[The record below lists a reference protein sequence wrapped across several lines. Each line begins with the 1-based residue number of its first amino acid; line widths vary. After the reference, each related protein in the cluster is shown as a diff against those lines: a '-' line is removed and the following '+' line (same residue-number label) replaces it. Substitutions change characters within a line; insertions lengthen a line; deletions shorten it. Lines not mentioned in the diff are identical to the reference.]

1 LIKLY
6 KNLINLNMEISKFV
20 QDFELLFDEV
30 EAGSITKDTVFR
42 DIDEWSSLLA
52 LVVIAM
58 VDEEYEVKLTG
69 DDIRTS
75 VTVKDLFDKISVK

>member
-1 LIKLY
+1 
-6 KNLINLNMEISKFV
+6 MEISKFV

-30 EAGSITKDTVFR
+30 EQGSITKDTVFR

>member
-1 LIKLY
+1 
-6 KNLINLNMEISKFV
+6 MEISKFV

-30 EAGSITKDTVFR
+30 EPGSITADTVFR
-42 DIDEWSSLLA
+42 DIDEWSSLIA

-75 VTVKDLFDKISVK
+75 VTVKDLFDKVSVK

>member
-1 LIKLY
+1 
-6 KNLINLNMEISKFV
+6 MEISKFV

-30 EAGSITKDTVFR
+30 EPGSITKDTVFR
-42 DIDEWSSLLA
+42 DLDEWSSLMA

-58 VDEEYEVKLTG
+58 VDEDYEVKLTG

-75 VTVKDLFDKISVK
+75 VIVKDLFDKISVK

>member
-1 LIKLY
+1 
-6 KNLINLNMEISKFV
+6 MEISKFV
-20 QDFELLFDEV
+20 QDFELLLDEV
-30 EAGSITKDTVFR
+30 EAGSITPETIFR
-42 DIDEWSSLLA
+42 DLEEWSSLIA

-58 VDEEYEVKLTG
+58 VDEEYDIKLSG